1 MNVRPE
7 RFVHVV
13 DIRKQARNASLER
26 HCLGFY
32 LGNIG
37 NTRNRALSKMAVSG
51 STPRNQNGTS
61 RSTPD
66 RNTSELRR
74 IVQTFQGP
82 PVPPPSMQEATQHQ
96 YRIRELRIE
105 KWEDQTEDA
114 RGDHQPNGVVATT
127 TALDKNGP

>member
-74 IVQTFQGP
+74 IVQTFPGAARSP
-82 PVPPPSMQEATQHQ
+82 P
-96 YRIRELRIE
+96 LN
-105 KWEDQTEDA
+105 A
-114 RGDHQPNGVVATT
+114 RGNPTPISDSRASYRKMGRSDRRRSLRSST
-127 TALDKNGP
+127 K